1 MHKGGNKMVVWR
13 FNNLYKADAEKVSKE
28 IESISNATPVSI
40 LEYARNENSELH
52 KCFEWDD
59 TVAAEKYRLQQAR
72 NIVCNLVYQ
81 EKEEEPTKLRVF
93 YNQSS
98 TNTYKPTK
106 VLVRN
111 EDSYKE
117 LLMQAKLELR
127 AFKNKYKMLTE
138 LEDIFKLID

>member
-1 MHKGGNKMVVWR
+1 MYGNSIIYTKQMPKKYR
-13 FNNLYKADAEKVSKE
+13 KRLKVYQMQHHQAYLNMQK
-28 IESISNATPVSI
+28 
-40 LEYARNENSELH
+40 NENSELH

-81 EKEEEPTKLRVF
+81 EEKKEEPTKLRVF

-98 TNTYKPTK
+98 TNTYQPTR

-117 LLMQAKLELR
+117 LLMQAKSELR

-138 LEDIFKLID
+138 LEDIFELID

>member
-1 MHKGGNKMVVWR
+1 MVVWK
-13 FNNLYKADAEKVSKE
+13 FKNLYKADAEKVSKE
-28 IESISNATPVSI
+28 IESISNATPVTI
-40 LEYARNENSELH
+40 LEYARNENTELH
-52 KCFEWDD
+52 KCFEWDN

-72 NIVCNLVYQ
+72 NIVCSLVYQ
-81 EKEEEPTKLRVF
+81 EEKKEEPTKLRVF
-93 YNQSS
+93 YSS
-98 TNTYKPTK
+98 TKTNTYQPTK

-117 LLMQAKLELR
+117 LLMRAKSELR

>member
-1 MHKGGNKMVVWR
+1 MVVWK

-28 IESISNATPVSI
+28 IESIPNATPSSI
-40 LEYARNENSELH
+40 LEFARNENSELH

-81 EKEEEPTKLRVF
+81 EEKKEEPTKLRVF
-93 YNQSS
+93 YNKSS
-98 TNTYKPTK
+98 TNTYQPTR

-117 LLMQAKLELR
+117 LLMQAKSELR

-138 LEDIFKLID
+138 LEDIFNLID

>member
-1 MHKGGNKMVVWR
+1 MVVWK

-28 IESISNATPVSI
+28 IESIQNATPSSI

-59 TVAAEKYRLQQAR
+59 TVAAEKYRLQQSR

-81 EKEEEPTKLRVF
+81 EEKKEEPAKLRVF
-93 YNQSS
+93 YSQSS
-98 TNTYKPTK
+98 TNTYQPTR

-117 LLMQAKLELR
+117 LLMQAKSELR

-138 LEDIFKLID
+138 LEDIFNLID

>member
-1 MHKGGNKMVVWR
+1 MVVWK

-28 IESISNATPVSI
+28 IESISNATPSII
-40 LEYARNENSELH
+40 LEFARNENSELH

-81 EKEEEPTKLRVF
+81 EEKKEEPTKLRVF

-98 TNTYKPTK
+98 TNTYQSTR

-111 EDSYKE
+111 EDNYKE
-117 LLMQAKLELR
+117 LLMQAKSELR

-138 LEDIFKLID
+138 LEDIFNLID

>member
-1 MHKGGNKMVVWR
+1 MVVWK

-28 IESISNATPVSI
+28 IESISNATPSSI
-40 LEYARNENSELH
+40 LEFARNEESELH

-81 EKEEEPTKLRVF
+81 EKKEEPTKLRVF

-98 TNTYKPTK
+98 TNTYQPTR

-111 EDSYKE
+111 EDTYKE
-117 LLMQAKLELR
+117 LLMQAKSELR

-138 LEDIFKLID
+138 LEDIFNLID

>member
-1 MHKGGNKMVVWR
+1 MVVWK

-28 IESISNATPVSI
+28 IESIPNATPSRI

-72 NIVCNLVYQ
+72 NIVRNLVYQ
-81 EKEEEPTKLRVF
+81 EEKKEEPTKLRVF

-98 TNTYKPTK
+98 TNTYQPTR

-117 LLMQAKLELR
+117 LLMQAKSELR

-138 LEDIFKLID
+138 LEDIFNLID

>member
-1 MHKGGNKMVVWR
+1 MVVWK

-28 IESISNATPVSI
+28 IESISNVTPSSI

-81 EKEEEPTKLRVF
+81 EEKKEEPTKLRVF

-98 TNTYKPTK
+98 TNTYQPTR

-117 LLMQAKLELR
+117 LLMQAKSELR

-138 LEDIFKLID
+138 LEDIFNLID

>member
-1 MHKGGNKMVVWR
+1 MVVWK

-28 IESISNATPVSI
+28 IESISNATPSSI

-81 EKEEEPTKLRVF
+81 EENKE
-93 YNQSS
+93 
-98 TNTYKPTK
+98 
-106 VLVRN
+106 
-111 EDSYKE
+111 
-117 LLMQAKLELR
+117 
-127 AFKNKYKMLTE
+127 
-138 LEDIFKLID
+138 

>member
-1 MHKGGNKMVVWR
+1 MVVWK

-28 IESISNATPVSI
+28 IESIQNATPSSI

-81 EKEEEPTKLRVF
+81 EEKKEEPTKLRVF
-93 YNQSS
+93 YQSS
-98 TNTYKPTK
+98 TNTYQPTR

-117 LLMQAKLELR
+117 LLMQAKSELR

-138 LEDIFKLID
+138 LEDIFSLID

>member
-1 MHKGGNKMVVWR
+1 MVVWK

-28 IESISNATPVSI
+28 IESISNVTPASI
-40 LEYARNENSELH
+40 LEYARNENTELH
-52 KCFEWDD
+52 KCFEWDN

-72 NIVCNLVYQ
+72 NIVCSLVYQ
-81 EKEEEPTKLRVF
+81 EEKKEPTKLRVF
-93 YNQSS
+93 YSS
-98 TNTYKPTK
+98 TKTNTYQPTK

-117 LLMQAKLELR
+117 LLMQAKSELR